1 MKVGI
6 VVMGVGSLLA
16 LSACSSVNDAIS
28 SGQNA
33 LDSAGQVVEAADGLI
48 QAATDLAAAC
58 AAAQAAWVPGVS
70 AQDARAA
77 IDQAVG
83 IVDGVVASVPDAPGV
98 SEIDHVLTS
107 AQEAL
112 AADPSSTSL
121 GVPRSTLET
130 ACALVTL
137 GG

>member
-1 MKVGI
+1 MRAI
-6 VVMGVGSLLA
+6 ALGVGSILV
-16 LSACSSVNDAIS
+16 LSGCSSVNDAVS
-28 SGQNA
+28 AGQNA
-33 LDSAGQVVEAADGLI
+33 LDSANQVVEAADGPI
-48 QAATDLAAAC
+48 QAATDLASAC

-70 AQDARAA
+70 PEDARAA

-98 SEIDHVLTS
+98 AEIDQVLTS

-121 GVPRSTLET
+121 GVSRSTLET
-130 ACALVTL
+130 ACALVTP

>member
-1 MKVGI
+1 MKFAS
-6 VVMGVGSLLA
+6 VVFVAGSMFVLA
-16 LSACSSVNDAIS
+16 ACSSVNDAIS

-33 LDSAGQVVEAADGLI
+33 LDSAGQVIEGADGLI

-58 AAAQAAWVPGVS
+58 TAAQAAWVPGVS
-70 AQDARAA
+70 AQDARSA

-83 IVDGVVASVPDAPGV
+83 IVDGVIASVPDAPGV
-98 SEIDHVLTS
+98 SELDQVLTS

-112 AADPSSTSL
+112 AADPSTTSL

-130 ACALVTL
+130 ACALITL

>member
-1 MKVGI
+1 MRAI
-6 VVMGVGSLLA
+6 ALGVGSILV
-16 LSACSSVNDAIS
+16 LSGCSSVNDAVS
-28 SGQNA
+28 AGQNA
-33 LDSAGQVVEAADGLI
+33 LDSANQVVEAADGLI
-48 QAATDLAAAC
+48 QAATDLASAC

-70 AQDARAA
+70 PEDARAA

-98 SEIDHVLTS
+98 AEIDQVLTS

-121 GVPRSTLET
+121 GVSRSTLET